1 MTHYYLYIKAGSTID
16 HNTEFIRVAVG
27 ESQREQR
34 LHAWIAAYAFEHGHF
49 FARMDA
55 ETTEFYTRCRLSLD
69 GNDRPLVA
77 KSAQELKGYLQ
88 TGGEDPAFYQAEI
101 SRQKLLIQIDPEFY
115 HTQVIKRQQLT
126 RKNKSR

>member
-49 FARMDA
+49 FARWDMG
-55 ETTEFYTRCRLSLD
+55 TTEFYTRCRLSLD
-69 GNDRPLVA
+69 GHDRALVA
-77 KSAQELKGYLQ
+77 MSALDLKKHLQ
-88 TGGEDPAFYQAEI
+88 AGTEDPAFYQAEI
-101 SRQKLLIQIDPEFY
+101 SRQKLLMQIDPAFY
-115 HTQVIKRQQLT
+115 HLQTIR
-126 RKNKSR
+126 NKGPK